1 MSGQRVTYAGAAEI
15 LGCHVSYV
23 PKLIAKGLLQSDRR
37 HPGGSLDLHQV
48 EQLAAIRAEAARQ
61 RRLRAQLP
69 PRRTPP
75 RDPRPDHEH
84 EWVSAERAGRVL
96 GISAQAVT
104 KRARKGTI
112 PHTRANGRVWV
123 RADHLALVANAKR
136 APEVEAS
143 PAGVPDG

>member
-15 LGCHVSYV
+15 LGCHVSNV
-23 PKLIAKGLLQSDRR
+23 PKLIAKGQLQSDHH

-48 EQLAAIRAEAARQ
+48 EQLAATRAEAARQ

-84 EWVSAERAGRVL
+84 EWVSAEGAGRVL

-112 PHTRANGRVWV
+112 PHTRVNGRVWV
-123 RADHLALVANAKR
+123 RADHLALVANAR
-136 APEVEAS
+136 LARSSEPTRTGL
-143 PAGVPDG
+143 PGG